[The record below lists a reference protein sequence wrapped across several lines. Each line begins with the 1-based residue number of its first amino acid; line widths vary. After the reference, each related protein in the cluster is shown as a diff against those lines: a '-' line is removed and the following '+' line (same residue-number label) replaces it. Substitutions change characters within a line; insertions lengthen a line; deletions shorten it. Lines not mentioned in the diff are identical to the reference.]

1 MKIGREAV
9 EAARSGGD
17 ALDTLIAELWPE
29 AYRLAFGILRDRG
42 LAEDAAQEACAT
54 IAARLNSLRDADAFA
69 AWTCKIVT
77 SRALDAAR
85 RRPIARSLDE
95 LRTADVYVEYGDSLD
110 LHDALGSLE
119 PRQRA
124 VILLHYYAG
133 LSSVEIAAALGI
145 APATVR
151 FHLMRARA
159 MLRRILAVIESAHP
173 LDEVLTDVH

>member
-1 MKIGREAV
+1 MKVEREVV

-17 ALDTLIAELWPE
+17 ALDALIAELWPE

-54 IAARLNSLRDADAFA
+54 IARRLSSLRDADAFT
-69 AWTCKIVT
+69 AWSYKIMT
-77 SRALDAAR
+77 SRALDTAR
-85 RRPIARSLDE
+85 RRPLAQSLDE
-95 LRTADVYVEYGDSLD
+95 LGRAGVCVEYGDSLD
-110 LHDALGSLE
+110 LYDALGSLE

-124 VILLHYYAG
+124 AILLHYYAG
-133 LSSVEIAAALGI
+133 LSSSEIAAALGV

-159 MLRRILAVIESAHP
+159 ALRKALAVTDVARS
-173 LDEVLTDVH
+173 LDEVLPDVH